1 MGDLTYRQTD
11 NSQRVTKDLWDMPV
25 NFLLLVGLLSG
36 EWFLRKREG
45 LA

>member
-1 MGDLTYRQTD
+1 M
-11 NSQRVTKDLWDMPV
+11 VTKDLWDMPV

-36 EWFLRKREG
+36 EWFLRKRHG

>member
-1 MGDLTYRQTD
+1 
-11 NSQRVTKDLWDMPV
+11 MPV
-25 NFLLLVGLLSG
+25 NFMLIIGLLSA